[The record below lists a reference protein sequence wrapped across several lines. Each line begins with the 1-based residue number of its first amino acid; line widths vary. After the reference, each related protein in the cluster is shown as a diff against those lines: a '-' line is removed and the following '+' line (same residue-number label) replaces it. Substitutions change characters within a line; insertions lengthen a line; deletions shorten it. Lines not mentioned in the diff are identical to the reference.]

1 MTVRPTRGH
10 LGNSLWIFWS
20 KLTPLSWYGHFI
32 LDDVDPFIPT
42 HFSWVSV
49 FWFIWA
55 RPNRYIPMAGKSRL
69 MSQIKQ
75 FIRLH
80 REDYPI
86 KTIARHLSIS
96 KNTVKSY
103 LKKLSDLNLSLE
115 RILEKEDPVLEWM
128 LRSGNSAYWDER
140 FEYLKERLP
149 YYETE
154 LSRIGVNRKLLWEEY
169 LVAHP

>member
-1 MTVRPTRGH
+1 
-10 LGNSLWIFWS
+10 
-20 KLTPLSWYGHFI
+20 
-32 LDDVDPFIPT
+32 
-42 HFSWVSV
+42 
-49 FWFIWA
+49 
-55 RPNRYIPMAGKSRL
+55 MAGKSRL

-115 RILEKEDPVLEWM
+115 RILEKEDPVLE
-128 LRSGNSAYWDER
+128 
-140 FEYLKERLP
+140 
-149 YYETE
+149 
-154 LSRIGVNRKLLWEEY
+154 
-169 LVAHP
+169 